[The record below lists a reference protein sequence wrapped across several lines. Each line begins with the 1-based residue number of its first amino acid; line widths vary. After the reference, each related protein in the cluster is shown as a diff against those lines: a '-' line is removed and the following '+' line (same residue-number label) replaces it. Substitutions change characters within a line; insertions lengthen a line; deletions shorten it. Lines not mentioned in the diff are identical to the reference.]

1 MEIGTNMLISDL
13 DIAKNP
19 NIEIQSPL
27 DTLVFSI
34 TESRKTVDLPETEDE
49 ESESGE
55 EAGAQTE

>member
-19 NIEIQSPL
+19 NIKIQIPL